1 MFLLSEGEWSRI
13 FLESGQLLGLAYVLW
28 RVAVVGNI
36 GLLCVR
42 SVKFGNVLPLL
53 IFSSS
58 FMPLLN
64 GQFGQPTVLGF
75 AVFATGLALA
85 ARHQD
90 IEDEIAPPPG
100 TMHKPASG
108 PRRIVG
114 RSAYAERL
122 HGTPVP
128 APAAVPHDHANGAVD
143 R

>member
-13 FLESGQLLGLAYVLW
+13 FLESGQLFGLAYVLW
-28 RVAVVGNI
+28 RVALVCNI

-58 FMPLLN
+58 FMPVLN

-85 ARHQD
+85 ARHGD
-90 IEDEIAPPPG
+90 IEDEVAPPSG
-100 TMHKPASG
+100 TTRKSAPG

-128 APAAVPHDHANGAVD
+128 VPHDHANGAVD